1 MAIQTKLNSL
11 AAICRRVD
19 RESSGLRQTHM
30 RLGIRR
36 ITLDE
41 TRQKFE
47 HGLYYVQHWSP
58 GLDQLFM
65 SETIKAT
72 VLRRSAL

>member
-11 AAICRRVD
+11 AATCRRVD
-19 RESSGLRQTHM
+19 CESSGLSQTHPG
-30 RLGIRR
+30 LGIRR

-47 HGLYYVQHWSP
+47 HGLYYVQHRSP

-65 SETIKAT
+65 SETIETT
-72 VLRRSAL
+72 VPRRSAL